1 MALSLGR
8 NYLAIPGPSVIPESV
23 LRSMH
28 RAAPNI
34 YEGELIEITE
44 SLIPDLKHDENY
56 SRKLAEKHGPS
67 NENGHKPKI
76 YPSGLTCHFQTNCAH
91 SAQNYRVFLLKFRS
105 LNPCP
110 FC

>member
-1 MALSLGR
+1 MALSSGR

-44 SLIPDLKHDENY
+44 SLIPDLNY
-56 SRKLAEKHGPS
+56 VARSS
-67 NENGHKPKI
+67 GHIAI
-76 YPSGLTCHFQTNCAH
+76 YIAL
-91 SAQNYRVFLLKFRS
+91 S
-105 LNPCP
+105 LIHISEPTRP
-110 FC
+110 

>member
-1 MALSLGR
+1 MALSSGR

-44 SLIPDLKHDENY
+44 SLIPDLNY
-56 SRKLAEKHGPS
+56 V
-67 NENGHKPKI
+67 
-76 YPSGLTCHFQTNCAH
+76 
-91 SAQNYRVFLLKFRS
+91 AQS
-105 LNPCP
+105 
-110 FC
+110 